1 MPRNCTVRR
10 SWTGHRVGES
20 HHRVRLSSDD
30 VKMIRQLHQEGLGYG
45 EIAEKFDAN
54 RYTIRNY
61 CVDADSPKFRRAY
74 D

>member
-1 MPRNCTVRR
+1 
-10 SWTGHRVGES
+10 
-20 HHRVRLSSDD
+20 
-30 VKMIRQLHQEGLGYG
+30 MIRQLHQEGLGYG